1 MYSPSTEEAQERTNL
16 LRLEYCIG
24 ANSDEPRCAVDV
36 AVDEFLAVMDIDADE
51 TCNSMVKFE
60 LGQSDT

>member
-1 MYSPSTEEAQERTNL
+1 MYSPSTEEGQERKNL
-16 LRLEYCIG
+16 LRLEYCSG

-51 TCNSMVKFE
+51 T
-60 LGQSDT
+60 